1 MRANKFLA
9 LSFVVAAGIS
19 ACSSPG
25 LEDPPAAAGS
35 EALQSTSTP
44 SADAMETESAND
56 AASPS
61 VSASAPGSPSPSSSA
76 LVEPFPL
83 DVLPV
88 MGESTVLSSSVDLTG
103 DMAVVSVTASVD
115 KSSDEVLEYYRSS
128 LSKAGF
134 KELKDEFSDDS
145 IASQDFFRNGTET
158 INVSVVAGT
167 KNQKASVYTV
177 GGTLLT
183 ESMD

>member
-1 MRANKFLA
+1 MRAIKFLA
-9 LSFVVAAGIS
+9 AVCVIAAGIS

-25 LEDPPAAAGS
+25 LDDSPAEAGS
-35 EALQSTSTP
+35 ESLQSTSVPPT
-44 SADAMETESAND
+44 SSVDAGSTDDM
-56 AASPS
+56 ASPS
-61 VSASAPGSPSPSSSA
+61 ISTSASASPSPSSSA
-76 LVEPFPL
+76 LVEPFPTE
-83 DVLPV
+83 VLPV
-88 MGESTVLSSSVDLTG
+88 MGASTVLSSSVDLTG
-103 DMAVVSVTASVD
+103 DMAVVSITASVD
-115 KSSDEVLEYYRSS
+115 KSADEVLEYYRSS

-167 KNQKASVYTV
+167 KNQKESVYTV

>member
-1 MRANKFLA
+1 
-9 LSFVVAAGIS
+9 
-19 ACSSPG
+19 
-25 LEDPPAAAGS
+25 
-35 EALQSTSTP
+35 
-44 SADAMETESAND
+44 
-56 AASPS
+56 
-61 VSASAPGSPSPSSSA
+61 
-76 LVEPFPL
+76 
-83 DVLPV
+83 
-88 MGESTVLSSSVDLTG
+88 
-103 DMAVVSVTASVD
+103 MAVVSITASVD
-115 KSSDEVLEYYRSS
+115 KSADEVLEYYRSS

-167 KNQKASVYTV
+167 KNQKESVYTV